1 MKTMRIEKQLIL
13 EHEISEIIRVSIQE
27 GLQYKKEEEG
37 VRAIGPL
44 YVLGSY
50 LDEQGQTRSI
60 KEMIDMDVFAPSQ
73 KLSQEDFY
81 IQIGEVAFQGNKQ
94 ELSLEIELQ
103 IAGLKDEV
111 EESSE
116 DTDVSEAPTEDKEE
130 DRALALL
137 DDCFDDLFEEEST
150 YTTCRLVVAKKED
163 SYASIAQRYQVDPNE
178 LRNCNQNREILEK
191 TLIRLP

>member
-13 EHEISEIIRVSIQE
+13 EHDISEIIRVSIQE

-103 IAGLKDEV
+103 ITGLKDEV

-116 DTDVSEAPTEDKEE
+116 DADVSEAPTEDKE

-163 SYASIAQRYQVDPNE
+163 SYASIAQRYQVDQNE